1 MAAEEGDYGDLGSG
15 GLLTV
20 KKGTTNG
27 TKDTNGDWGRAECG
41 MRIDEARRP
50 RPAGSRWLFAFGYLH
65 CVPVVSLRSADEA
78 RRPRPAGS
86 LWLFAFGYLHCVPVV
101 SLRSAADCGEWR
113 VESRRGGRR
122 AEGGGGTE
130 GLGDGAH
137 SSLKL
142 SCPFF
147 AKASNPF
154 FAGGFEGF
162 ASRREVV
169 GLSLYLPFF
178 WDFVTG
184 NRRKS
189 LGKGV
194 FFGGEGDSA
203 QGERK
208 GRLGKSYVDG
218 ACGGWGESLWSGSM
232 IGSETGRRKP
242 RRLIDMAWRLGEQPR
257 NLCAFGADL
266 GSMRALLHIGTDP
279 HTA

>member
-1 MAAEEGDYGDLGSG
+1 
-15 GLLTV
+15 
-20 KKGTTNG
+20 
-27 TKDTNGDWGRAECG
+27 

-113 VESRRGGRR
+113 VESGEWRVESGESKGR

-130 GLGDGAH
+130 GFGDGAH

-154 FAGGFEGF
+154 FAGGFEGLAALGICF
-162 ASRREVV
+162 AKVWVAR
-169 GLSLYLPFF
+169 
-178 WDFVTG
+178 
-184 NRRKS
+184 
-189 LGKGV
+189 
-194 FFGGEGDSA
+194 
-203 QGERK
+203 
-208 GRLGKSYVDG
+208 GR
-218 ACGGWGESLWSGSM
+218 
-232 IGSETGRRKP
+232 
-242 RRLIDMAWRLGEQPR
+242 
-257 NLCAFGADL
+257 
-266 GSMRALLHIGTDP
+266 
-279 HTA
+279 